1 MHCFDGSLACLTSL
15 SMTASS
21 PCPQASWCSRSIL
34 SSLRDSR
41 SLRMPGCTRTCAWW
55 PYPGTQPWPGSCA
68 WSAMISCFTGFTE
81 QLMVR
86 KCTFAN
92 VFPLYINI
100 SSTLIGHFTT
110 CLFCHYEGSWSGGES
125 GRGNFPGKCY
135 VRPHLWTPNPKLY
148 LIPTLAWCTNW
159 VASFWDFLV
168 RQTTIYHHQFPLAV
182 IIITYQICT
191 QHVQTR
197 VNNRRDIILLNI
209 IYSILLYYI
218 IYQYYITQYY
228 LLNII
233 YYITQ
238 YYLLLV
244 QIYTCTQHT
253 DSVCCYRD

>member
-1 MHCFDGSLACLTSL
+1 MAAWHASHPCQRQHHLHVDWPHDVHAQFCPLQGIWGRCIRLGAREPAPGDPTLGLSPDLVPVPGLQWFPVLLVSPSSSWWENVHLLMFFLCTSTSVQHWL
-15 SMTASS
+15 VT
-21 PCPQASWCSRSIL
+21 
-34 SSLRDSR
+34 LRPVYSVIMKEVD
-41 SLRMPGCTRTCAWW
+41 L
-55 PYPGTQPWPGSCA
+55 
-68 WSAMISCFTGFTE
+68 
-81 QLMVR
+81 
-86 KCTFAN
+86 
-92 VFPLYINI
+92 
-100 SSTLIGHFTT
+100 
-110 CLFCHYEGSWSGGES
+110 GGES
-125 GRGNFPGKCY
+125 GRENFPGKCY

-218 IYQYYITQYY
+218 IYQYCITQYY